1 LVITEA
7 EPQVAG
13 ANIEALA
20 RINADTVLDALG
32 LAHLRRGRRTLR
44 RLIRLHTIHFART
57 LASYDAE
64 VGQRGLGP
72 GAIWLLERFI
82 GKLEISGQ
90 CHVPRSGPLLV
101 LANHPGLSDTLALIA
116 SIPRDDLRILAADR
130 PFLRALPRTSE
141 RLVYLG
147 ERSGQRFSALRDIS
161 AHLREGGAMLTFP
174 AGRIEPDPLL
184 QPEAALRLEDWD
196 ESLRVV
202 TRIARNIPV
211 VPAIVSGVL
220 SPAAQGNPI
229 TWLRR
234 RQADREWLGCVLQTV
249 LRSYQQVTVRVAFG
263 PAMIGEDPGCESFIT
278 RIMAAERQLVWTEL
292 PKCASL

>member
-1 LVITEA
+1 VITEA
-7 EPQVAG
+7 EPQLAG
-13 ANIEALA
+13 ADIEDLAL
-20 RINADTVLDALG
+20 INADAVLDALG
-32 LAHLRRGRRTLR
+32 LAHLRHGRHTLR
-44 RLIRLHTIHFART
+44 SLIRLHTIHFART

-72 GAIWLLERFI
+72 AARWLLERFI

-90 CHVPRSGPLLV
+90 CHIPRSGPMLV

-147 ERSGQRFSALRDIS
+147 ERPGQRLSALRDIS

-184 QPEAALRLEDWD
+184 RPEAALSLEDWD

-211 VPAIVSGVL
+211 VPAIVSGVR
-220 SPAAQGNPI
+220 SHAAQRNPI

-249 LRSYQQVTVRVAFG
+249 FRSYQQVTVRVAFG
-263 PAMIGEDPGCESFIT
+263 PAMIGDNLACESFIT
-278 RIMAAERQLVWTEL
+278 RIMAAERQLVSAEL
-292 PKCASL
+292 PNCASL